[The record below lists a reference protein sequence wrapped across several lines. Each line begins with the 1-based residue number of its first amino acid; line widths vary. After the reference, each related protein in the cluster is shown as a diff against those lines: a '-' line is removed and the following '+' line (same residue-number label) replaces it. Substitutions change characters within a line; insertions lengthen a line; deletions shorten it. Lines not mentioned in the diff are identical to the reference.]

1 VRSSFPR
8 LRETDA
14 MCCVLFFCFQKLT
27 NNQFDV
33 LCALLFQNCPSTQDI
48 CCVLSVQNM
57 FLESLRVALSC
68 SSTKTLCVV
77 LSCPSTK
84 TLSVIPCFM
93 LSPLPKPLMQSA
105 RGCALLFKKYPRKST
120 GVCCVLICQINS
132 YKVYVFVLCSSQMPR
147 RTYKCALLFSFKS
160 RRPHFIS
167 RALSLSKCPVNSA
180 MCYTLL
186 TKETRGK

>member
-1 VRSSFPR
+1 VLCALLVPENWRGGGLCLRSLFQTPKRMRSCFVCSTFQKSHEKEPCVVRSSSPR
-8 LRETDA
+8 LQETNA

-48 CCVLSVQNM
+48 SCVLSVQNM

-105 RGCALLFKKYPRKST
+105 RAVRCSLKNTQGKAWACV
-120 GVCCVLICQINS
+120 VC
-132 YKVYVFVLCSSQMPR
+132 
-147 RTYKCALLFSFKS
+147 SFAK
-160 RRPHFIS
+160 
-167 RALSLSKCPVNSA
+167 
-180 MCYTLL
+180 
-186 TKETRGK
+186 

>member
-1 VRSSFPR
+1 VFVLCFTKDSDRNPMCCALCLSRKTGEAEDCVCALFQTPKRMRSCFVCSTFQKSHEKEPCVVRSSSPR

-77 LSCPSTK
+77 LSCHSTK
-84 TLSVIPCFM
+84 TLSVIPCVM

-105 RGCALLFKKYPRKST
+105 RGCALLFKNYPRKSL
-120 GVCCVLICQINS
+120 GVCCAHLPN
-132 YKVYVFVLCSSQMPR
+132 K
-147 RTYKCALLFSFKS
+147 
-160 RRPHFIS
+160 
-167 RALSLSKCPVNSA
+167 
-180 MCYTLL
+180 
-186 TKETRGK
+186 